1 MYITYY
7 IHISYTYNIYMYI
20 IVSDN
25 HHWAPGRLWSVV
37 LTWSGKKKK
46 KNWAQCPGR
55 GDHTPQHYSMHGS
68 VTHSNILFID
78 VYLPIIL
85 PYTAC
90 HPPLFCVVGT
100 HLVLHRSNAACFI
113 GLLAVDPLGLSRSCH
128 FVPVGSQV
136 LGTPTQSERAQ
147 EVCSQ
152 HQSSCSQ
159 ISRYR

>member
-7 IHISYTYNIYMYI
+7 IHISYTYNIYIYMYI

-85 PYTAC
+85 PYPAC

-113 GLLAVDPLGLSRSCH
+113 GLLAVDPTWVEQILSLRASR
-128 FVPVGSQV
+128 VPGSWD
-136 LGTPTQSERAQ
+136 THTERA
-147 EVCSQ
+147 STRSL
-152 HQSSCSQ
+152 QSTSVKLLTDK
-159 ISRYR
+159 